1 VEMVKFFKADV
12 ENKKLVAITD
22 WRKSKILK

>member
-1 VEMVKFFKADV
+1 MVKFFKADV